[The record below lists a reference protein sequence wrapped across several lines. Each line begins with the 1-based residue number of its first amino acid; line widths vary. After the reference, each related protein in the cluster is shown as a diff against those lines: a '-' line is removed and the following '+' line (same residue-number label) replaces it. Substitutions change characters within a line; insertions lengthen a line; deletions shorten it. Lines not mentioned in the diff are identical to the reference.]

1 MEGQWASKFVRL
13 NQRTSPRY
21 RPLSTATHSIP
32 ASGASSFYDDPN
44 DPDALKIPKEVTT
57 MSDSKGPIAF
67 VRYTKSLRISC
78 TWSDEKDVHR
88 NAKSIIFGI
97 RDAVDRA
104 RASGFTEIIIRSD
117 SEKLSTFLTRVLR
130 MDKQGNQHYLQV

>member
-1 MEGQWASKFVRL
+1 MGIEI
-13 NQRTSPRY
+13 
-21 RPLSTATHSIP
+21 RPFEPSDLP
-32 ASGASSFYDDPN
+32 ALGEAIFKDKHTPSWSVKHFYDDPT
-44 DPDALKIPKEVTT
+44 DPDALNIPKEVAT

-78 TWSDEKDVHR
+78 VWNDETDNHR
-88 NAKSIIFGI
+88 NGRAVLIGIF
-97 RDAVDRA
+97 DAIKKA

-117 SEKLSTFLTRVLR
+117 SDKLSTFLTKALR

>member
-1 MEGQWASKFVRL
+1 MGIEI
-13 NQRTSPRY
+13 
-21 RPLSTATHSIP
+21 RPFEPTDIP
-32 ASGASSFYDDPN
+32 ALQAAIDRDTFHPGEWSVKHFYDDPN

-57 MSDSKGPIAF
+57 MSDSQGPIAF

>member
-1 MEGQWASKFVRL
+1 MGIEI
-13 NQRTSPRY
+13 
-21 RPLSTATHSIP
+21 RPFDKTDIP
-32 ASGASSFYDDPN
+32 VLQAAIDRDTFHPGEWSVKHFYDDPN

-88 NAKSIIFGI
+88 NARAIIFGV
-97 RDAVDRA
+97 RDALNRA
-104 RASGFTEIIIRSD
+104 HASGFTEVIITTE
-117 SEKLSTFLTRVLR
+117 SEKLATFFARVLG
-130 MDKQGNQHYLQV
+130 MKKSQQEFLLQV

>member
-1 MEGQWASKFVRL
+1 MGIEI
-13 NQRTSPRY
+13 
-21 RPLSTATHSIP
+21 RPFDQTDIP
-32 ASGASSFYDDPN
+32 ALQAAIDRDTFHPGEWSVKHFYDDPN
-44 DPDALKIPKEVTT
+44 DPGALKIPKEVAT

-78 TWSDEKDVHR
+78 MWNDETDNHR
-88 NAKSIIFGI
+88 NGRAVLNGI
-97 RDAVDRA
+97 LDAVNKA

-117 SEKLSTFLTRVLR
+117 SEKLSTFLTKVLR

>member
-1 MEGQWASKFVRL
+1 MGIEI
-13 NQRTSPRY
+13 
-21 RPLSTATHSIP
+21 RPFEKTDIP
-32 ASGASSFYDDPN
+32 ALQAAIDRDTFHPGEWSVKHFYDDPN

-78 TWSDEKDVHR
+78 IWNDETDNHR
-88 NAKSIIFGI
+88 NGRAIINGI
-97 RDAVDRA
+97 LDAVQKA
-104 RASGFTEIIIRSD
+104 RDSGFTEIIIRSD